1 MPSKPT
7 EFHLFGFPVQV
18 RPGFLMFMGLVVL
31 LQGPTF
37 GIPFAVLMA
46 GFTLIHELG
55 HAVAARSTGA
65 RARIALDF
73 MAGYASFTPVRPLTP
88 RERIAISF
96 AGPGVQIAL
105 GTLAYVVLR
114 GGLAWPQAGHP
125 WQQAMFWAGPAIGVF
140 NLLPVIPFDGGA
152 IAEAAVAMV
161 SPKNARRIMEWVTV
175 VLTVAAVAVMA
186 VDEQRS
192 RFLLFAVLP
201 LASVM
206 ASMSASKVQ
215 ARRAERQTT
224 LSRAEALAWA
234 GGGVHFPDG
243 TVPSPWYRAWQQLQA
258 GDSVSARHVIVLD
271 LADTEPVNWWP
282 PEAAPLA
289 ALEAVVDALP
299 QPLPTGRA
307 YSSYV
312 MSGVLLRLGRHDE
325 AGRYAAAAYSGHRE
339 PMLAVHVA
347 RAAAALGQRDTA
359 LAWLRTAAT
368 ENSAMT
374 IEAAGAATEFDAIRN
389 DPAFT
394 DAVQG
399 V

>member
-1 MPSKPT
+1 MDIQLAAPQLGAGRG
-7 EFHLFGFPVQV
+7 EFEQDHLHQVLGVRAPARQRDRVPEQRCRVPVVQL
-18 RPGFLMFMGLVVL
+18 RERL
-31 LQGPTF
+31 
-37 GIPFAVLMA
+37 
-46 GFTLIHELG
+46 ES
-55 HAVAARSTGA
+55 AAL
-65 RARIALDF
+65 RARVPA
-73 MAGYASFTPVRPLTP
+73 
-88 RERIAISF
+88 
-96 AGPGVQIAL
+96 
-105 GTLAYVVLR
+105 LR
-114 GGLAWPQAGHP
+114 G
-125 WQQAMFWAGPAIGVF
+125 
-140 NLLPVIPFDGGA
+140 
-152 IAEAAVAMV
+152 
-161 SPKNARRIMEWVTV
+161 TV
-175 VLTVAAVAVMA
+175 V
-186 VDEQRS
+186 
-192 RFLLFAVLP
+192 
-201 LASVM
+201 
-206 ASMSASKVQ
+206 
-215 ARRAERQTT
+215 
-224 LSRAEALAWA
+224 
-234 GGGVHFPDG
+234 GGVHFPDG

-271 LADTEPVNWWP
+271 LADTAPVNWWP

-289 ALEAVVDALP
+289 ALEAVADALP

-325 AGRYAAAAYSGHRE
+325 AGRYAAAAYNTHRE

-399 V
+399 E